1 MQVYRGHWDY
11 AAFGSTCRCIEDT
24 GTESFGG
31 NPAVQVQ
38 RCFTS
43 TETVR
48 IIRDGEHRTAT
59 STFTLLLSSDVD
71 LLNMRLLMEVEGQQP
86 KWST

>member
-1 MQVYRGHWDY
+1 MYRGGLSHLVVH
-11 AAFGSTCRCIEDT
+11 ALRHF
-24 GTESFGG
+24 

-86 KWST
+86 KWSICRIWAYL